1 MLAPCSNDGRN
12 WQWIPVLDTLGLR
25 KSTEDTFWP
34 ITVQDARL
42 KRELEIGEDEEEYLG
57 LCAQVSLGQDKVTLK
72 LFAGMMDEGKIERA
86 LDFVDRLHLPKSYEI
101 AARMA
106 EHNRKVADLIED
118 AKFKNFPGEENNSL
132 DHTMDPLVSNSR
144 SPEVTGE
151 DPHFVTPVANQPRQ
165 KMNKEGGDR
174 SFKKARIF

>member
-1 MLAPCSNDGRN
+1 MRTSGKCNLFATVFKISGF
-12 WQWIPVLDTLGLR
+12 QYL
-25 KSTEDTFWP
+25 KS
-34 ITVQDARL
+34 L
-42 KRELEIGEDEEEYLG
+42 K
-57 LCAQVSLGQDKVTLK
+57 QDKVTLK
-72 LFAGMMDEGKIERA
+72 LFAGMMDEGKVERA

-118 AKFKNFPGEENNSL
+118 AKYKNFPDEENDSL

-144 SPEVTGE
+144 SPEATGE
-151 DPHFVTPVANQPRQ
+151 DPHFVTPNQPLQ

-174 SFKKARIF
+174 TFKKARIF